1 MTYNYLQHYGIQGM
15 KWGRRRYQN
24 HDGSLTPAGR
34 VRYGIGVAKKTA
46 SSKLKKVSSAVKSSV
61 SRLNKMHDDRVAA
74 NKEKIIRSGKW
85 KTLKKHQ
92 NELTDE
98 EYARAVQRINMVNQS
113 RGRSALTS
121 DLWNKLDTIKLGT
134 DKTLGY
140 IQTAGK
146 VAKLLNAAAEYGP
159 FDVSKGTKKTLD
171 MMSKILNST
180 EPKNGDVDGS
190 AKKDKKDKKKTE
202 EKPDE
207 TSKDQSKKTDNKS
220 DETSKDSGKKADNKP
235 DEVNKEPDK
244 KPDSEDSSTKALPA
258 HNKAPKSEPDTKLDS
273 EDSSVKALPAHN
285 EAPKSEPRRPVDAD
299 KVTESYEAY
308 SKYNSLL
315 YKLNNTPTS
324 DPSYSKLRADT
335 QDALEDWKR
344 KLG

>member
-1 MTYNYLQHYGIQGM
+1 MTGNYLQHYGIQGM
-15 KWGRRRYQN
+15 KWGQRRYQN

-34 VRYGIGVAKKTA
+34 ARYGIGVAKKTVGSTA
-46 SSKLKKVSSAVKSSV
+46 KKVGSAAKSSV
-61 SRLNKMHDDRVAA
+61 GQLKKMHDDRVAA
-74 NKEKIIRSGKW
+74 NKEKIIRSGNW

-113 RGRSALTS
+113 RGRAALTS
-121 DLWNKLDTIKLGT
+121 DLWNKLDTVKLGT
-134 DKTLGY
+134 DKALGY

-171 MMSKILNST
+171 MMSKILNSN
-180 EPKNGDVDGS
+180 EPKKEDDGGS
-190 AKKDKKDKKKTE
+190 DKKDKKDKKKTE
-202 EKPDE
+202 EKDSE
-207 TSKDQSKKTDNKS
+207 KSDKTEEKVGEKSDKTGKDQGKKTDNKS
-220 DETSKDSGKKADNKP
+220 DETSKDSGKKTDKKP
-235 DEVNKEPDK
+235 DGVNKEPDK
-244 KPDSEDSSTKALPA
+244 KS
-258 HNKAPKSEPDTKLDS
+258 DS

-285 EAPKSEPRRPVDAD
+285 EAPKSEPRRPTDAD
-299 KVTESYEAY
+299 KVNESYEAY